1 MDENEDY
8 DYGIDWLTGEYT
20 YKRQILKEALKEG
33 RGLNNN

>member
-20 YKRQILKEALKEG
+20 YKRQRVKKALKKG
-33 RGLNNN
+33 KGIDYY